1 MTDIRI
7 APVALPTA
15 VRPPAVTTA
24 VRGAEGFGETLTR
37 AVAAVNDMQREAS
50 DATIALASGKPVD
63 SAQALVAIE
72 KANVSFQFAV
82 QIRNKLLEAYQEIMR
97 MTV

>member
-1 MTDIRI
+1 MADIRI
-7 APVALPTA
+7 APISVPTA
-15 VRPPAVTTA
+15 IKPPTVAA
-24 VRGAEGFGETLTR
+24 APRGTEGFGDTLTR
-37 AVAAVNDMQREAS
+37 AVSAVNDMQRDAA
-50 DATIALASGKPVD
+50 DATNALAAGKPID
-63 SAQALVAIE
+63 TAQALVTIE

>member
-1 MTDIRI
+1 MADIRI

-15 VRPPAVTTA
+15 IRPPAVTTA
-24 VRGAEGFGETLTR
+24 VQGTEGFGDTLKN
-37 AVAAVNDMQREAS
+37 AVSAVNDMQR
-50 DATIALASGKPVD
+50 DATQATEALASGKPID
-63 SAQALVAIE
+63 SAQALVTIE

-97 MTV
+97 MSV

>member
-1 MTDIRI
+1 MADMRI
-7 APVALPTA
+7 APISVPAPIA
-15 VRPPAVTTA
+15 PPAVTTA
-24 VRGAEGFGETLTR
+24 PKGTEGFGDTLTK
-37 AVAAVNDMQREAS
+37 AVAAVNDMQQQAT
-50 DATIALASGKPVD
+50 DATVALASGKPID
-63 SAQALVAIE
+63 SAQAIVTIE